1 MPIEDIW
8 ANFGNNDVYEIV
20 ENEGDGTSVVS
31 SVLDTF
37 GIPFSGSVDS
47 TLPGVDIKRMDAM
60 QVINL
65 ALLEHLSNTGT
76 LCELVVDENGQVI
89 VVNVGSGGVSLSDI
103 YYSMDGVS
111 YTEKPSGV
119 IVRGTKPV
127 PKWKPLDWVPIWGD
141 GSKKKIHDTTA
152 MITNCSISNFNTHAI
167 ITFPNPNLSTDF
179 TSGLDTLYKNVGP
192 FDKVVGYAFYIEH
205 GGEYTKDTKV
215 AYSDE
220 STIPVLV
227 GKDNPDMGVL
237 VPKPVLDPE
246 SDLENNRECWAWT
259 SLEGDDG
266 GGSEGVE
273 IPIPDEIRFDSVRGT
288 TVDYFRGVS
297 EVVLI
302 GKELTMVKTSPKP
315 GQAMNDPSVS
325 NSIAYIEIE
334 DPSVKAFRLSQGK
347 HYIIKYDNSG
357 DSPVPRILFSKGVS
371 EKNPLPFGK
380 DTEYIIGL
388 YGEVGAVMA
397 GKTGKATIL
406 PLEQNRGIMVHEIWA
421 MVDIDSPSISIYD
434 PHQEDDPETASA
446 TKATTIAENL
456 KYMISPIIIDDQ
468 PGPIAFNGELID
480 QTKGIADADPTT
492 SKNLEDTP
500 LEEAFDS
507 MSSGGSGM
515 DIFAPFCSDPG
526 KVAKLS
532 SDILSIISDTG
543 GAETT
548 YVCGPGV
555 GVVNVGESFAGGI
568 VNNVTYSYNDS
579 SSFTVSVNVGSISS
593 SSSFSSGSGIG
604 GPHFMITESY
614 GAEGTIIGSA
624 GNGIHFKVRIDGYGD
639 RQAINMSPSILRVG
653 DVVNCTIHNNPVE
666 A

>member
-8 ANFGNNDVYEIV
+8 ENFGRNEVYEVV
-20 ENEGDGTSVVS
+20 ENEGDGSSVVS
-31 SVLDTF
+31 SVFESF
-37 GIPFSGSVDS
+37 GIPFSGIVDS
-47 TLPGVDIKRMDAM
+47 SLPGVDIKRMDAM

-65 ALLEHLSNTGT
+65 CLLEHLSKSGN
-76 LCELVVDENGQVI
+76 LCELVVDETGQVTVI
-89 VVNVGSGGVSLSDI
+89 NVGSVGGSMTDV
-103 YYSMDGVS
+103 YYSMDGES
-111 YTEKPSGV
+111 YIEKPSGV

-127 PKWKPLDWVPIWGD
+127 PKWKPLEWVPIWGD
-141 GSKKKIHDTTA
+141 GSKKKIHDTTV

-179 TSGLDTLYKNVGP
+179 KLGLDMLHKNVDT
-192 FDKVVGYAFYIEH
+192 FDKVLGYAFYIEH

-215 AYSDE
+215 SYADE

-227 GKDNPDMGVL
+227 GKDNPDMGTL
-237 VPKPVLDPE
+237 VAKPVIDPE
-246 SDLENNRECWAWT
+246 SDLEGNSECWAWT
-259 SLEGDDG
+259 SFEGEGGDDSKG
-266 GGSEGVE
+266 LE
-273 IPIPDEIRFDSVRGT
+273 IPIPEEIRFDNVRGT

-297 EVVLI
+297 EIILI
-302 GKELTMVKTSPKP
+302 GKELTMVKTSPKE
-315 GQAMNDPSVS
+315 GQAMNEASS
-325 NSIAYIEIE
+325 NNAIAYIEIE
-334 DPSVKAFRLSQGK
+334 DPSVKSFRLSEGK
-347 HYIIKYDNSG
+347 HYIIKYDNSEG
-357 DSPVPRILFSKGVS
+357 TVVPRILFSKGVS

-380 DTEYIIGL
+380 DTEYVIGL
-388 YGEVGAVMA
+388 YGDVGAVMA
-397 GKTGKATIL
+397 GKEGKATIF

-434 PHQEDDPETASA
+434 PHQEDDPATSSA
-446 TKATTIAENL
+446 TKATNIAENL
-456 KYMISPIIIDDQ
+456 KYMIAPIIIDDQ
-468 PGPIAFNGELID
+468 PGPIAFNGELLD
-480 QTKGIADADPTT
+480 QTKGIADTDPTT
-492 SKNLEDTP
+492 TQNLEDTP

-526 KVAKLS
+526 KVAALS
-532 SDILSIISDTG
+532 QNILSIISDAG
-543 GAETT
+543 GSETT

-555 GVVNVGESFAGGI
+555 GVVYPGGAFAGGV

-579 SSFTVSVNVGSISS
+579 SSFTVSVNVGAVSS

-614 GAEGTIIGSA
+614 SAEGTIIGSA

-639 RQAINMSPSILRVG
+639 RQAINMSPSILRIG